1 MRPVAQDQD
10 LAAESGLSWWNQDV
24 QLGSGYGL
32 PGLDGN
38 AMGGSLEQ
46 SWSLVESD
54 IDGVLVMHWVHLGLQ
69 WDLINQVQRGFVFY
83 FWESLSSR
91 NALETL

>member
-1 MRPVAQDQD
+1 VACRGEIRMSNSAQDMDFQD
-10 LAAESGLSWWNQDV
+10 WMEMLWEG
-24 QLGSGYGL
+24 
-32 PGLDGN
+32 P
-38 AMGGSLEQ
+38 LEQ

>member
-1 MRPVAQDQD
+1 MSNSAQDMDFQD
-10 LAAESGLSWWNQDV
+10 WMEMLWEG
-24 QLGSGYGL
+24 
-32 PGLDGN
+32 P
-38 AMGGSLEQ
+38 LEQ

>member
-1 MRPVAQDQD
+1 MACRGEIRMSNSAQDMDFQD
-10 LAAESGLSWWNQDV
+10 WMEMLWEG
-24 QLGSGYGL
+24 
-32 PGLDGN
+32 P
-38 AMGGSLEQ
+38 LEQ